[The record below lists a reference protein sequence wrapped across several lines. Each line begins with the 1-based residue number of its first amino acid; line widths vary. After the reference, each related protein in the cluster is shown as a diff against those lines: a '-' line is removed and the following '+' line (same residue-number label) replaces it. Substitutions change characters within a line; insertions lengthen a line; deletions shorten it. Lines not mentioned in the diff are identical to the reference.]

1 MYIHCSK
8 LWQCSDK
15 PASLVAQG
23 GAALDLAR
31 QRDTFMLVEIIIA
44 IAIDSF

>member
-1 MYIHCSK
+1 MLRQTSQLGGK
-8 LWQCSDK
+8 
-15 PASLVAQG
+15 VALG

-44 IAIDSF
+44 IAIDSLSKASL